1 MLICG
6 LYNSHDTSFAILEN
20 GKTILHVELERYI
33 RQKQPI
39 GDAFQL
45 LMNDYPEFKKIKYF
59 VEILD
64 PTHQTQKKTP
74 YAHQMIKNIVES
86 NGGEYYVCGHHQ
98 SHAANA
104 FYSSNFKDAL
114 IVTID
119 GGGRDIIENVDKILT
134 STTWIG
140 KDNNIQIIKHAPETQ
155 FNIGSTWNIF
165 TTNIFGLSGGW
176 PKGDQA
182 GSVMAMACMGDPNKY
197 YDDVASLRFERYAYW
212 NKEKIQTFNK
222 LAKIAN
228 ESEQNKFDIAAALQK
243 YTEDFLFTL
252 IGGLLKET
260 KQRNICLSG
269 GVALNSVM
277 VGKLYSVFE
286 KEIDNIYVCPV
297 PYDAGLC
304 IGAAQ
309 YVWHQVLGNDRIE
322 HINNSSPYLGIDYT
336 KQQILD
342 SLNLYDNTLTYE
354 KRNQT
359 HVLGLLSESKIVS
372 LFCGKSESGRRAL
385 GNRSIIADPRNPEMK
400 DTINQKVKHRQWY
413 RPFAPSIMR
422 EHVSEW
428 FVKDID
434 SPYMSKVINFK
445 PEMGKK
451 VPAVNHFNGSARLQT
466 VTEQDNKFYYNLLK
480 EWNEISGVPILLNT
494 SFNDRE
500 PIVETPNDA
509 IKCFLNTDIDHL
521 YFLEYELLVSKK

>member
-1 MLICG
+1 
-6 LYNSHDTSFAILEN
+6 
-20 GKTILHVELERYI
+20 
-33 RQKQPI
+33 
-39 GDAFQL
+39 
-45 LMNDYPEFKKIKYF
+45 
-59 VEILD
+59 
-64 PTHQTQKKTP
+64 
-74 YAHQMIKNIVES
+74 
-86 NGGEYYVCGHHQ
+86 
-98 SHAANA
+98 
-104 FYSSNFKDAL
+104 
-114 IVTID
+114 
-119 GGGRDIIENVDKILT
+119 
-134 STTWIG
+134 
-140 KDNNIQIIKHAPETQ
+140 
-155 FNIGSTWNIF
+155 
-165 TTNIFGLSGGW
+165 
-176 PKGDQA
+176 
-182 GSVMAMACMGDPNKY
+182 MAMACMGDPNKHY
-197 YDDVASLRFERYAYW
+197 ADVSSLQFKRYAYW
-212 NKEKIQTFNK
+212 GEESVRTFNK

-228 ESEQNKFDIAAALQK
+228 GSEQDKFDIAAALQR
-243 YTEDFLFTL
+243 YTEDFVFTM
-252 IGGLLKET
+252 IDSLLKET
-260 KQRNICLSG
+260 KQRNICFSG

-277 VGKLYSVFE
+277 IGKLYSVFE

-466 VTEQDNKFYYNLLK
+466 VTEQDNKLYYNLLK